1 MEGLQAELLDAAAC
15 LVRPG
20 GVLVYSTCSLEP
32 EENAQ
37 QVAAFL
43 ERTNGFILDD
53 AAALGLLPEG
63 VLTPQGFL
71 ETLPHR
77 HAADGAFAARILRQG

>member
-1 MEGLQAELLDAAAC
+1 MGGLQAELLDAAAR

-43 ERTNGFILDD
+43 GRNQGFALEN
-53 AAALGLLPEG
+53 ATALGLLPGG
-63 VLTPQGFL
+63 VLTQQGFL

-77 HAADGAFAARILRQG
+77 HSADGAFAARMLRRS

>member
-1 MEGLQAELLDAAAC
+1 MQAELLDAAAC
-15 LVRPG
+15 LVRPR

-43 ERTNGFILDD
+43 ERNQGFALED
-53 AAALGLLPEG
+53 ANALGLLPEG
-63 VLTPQGFL
+63 VLTPQGCL

-77 HAADGAFAARILRQG
+77 HAADGAYAARMLRHS